1 MMSLCLDGSY
11 QSVVC
16 RTIHLF
22 VFPNTLHLIF
32 ISVYEKQVFHHANIK
47 ALFIIA
53 RRREFEIPFYALLLL
68 LLGGYDERLQC
79 CNRYHFFVT
88 NV

>member
-32 ISVYEKQVFHHANIK
+32 ISVYEKQVFHHANK

-53 RRREFEIPFYALLLL
+53 RRREFEIHCVLRVIVAT
-68 LLGGYDERLQC
+68 GGYDERLQC
-79 CNRYHFFVT
+79 
-88 NV
+88 

>member
-1 MMSLCLDGSY
+1 MWN
-11 QSVVC
+11 V
-16 RTIHLF
+16 HLF

-32 ISVYEKQVFHHANIK
+32 ISVYEKRVFHHANK

-68 LLGGYDERLQC
+68 LVVITKAAMLQ
-79 CNRYHFFVT
+79 
-88 NV
+88 